1 MLNEG
6 GLDCGQNQRSVAS
19 ADARDQTCSSQIQV
33 AGIMRY
39 TSNPVAVPTK
49 QNLVMFQKSWNWDRA
64 TKACFQI
71 RGDRVTKACFQIK
84 GDSALVFLLGQGF
97 QSKCQTNACCPQVLV
112 RQSFALCTLVSKGS
126 PMKYSSAD
134 GNLLCSYG
142 SPEAKPKIPLNSLDS
157 DSRMTEKEPCITRFR
172 STSNTAKTVSN
183 QPTSAKPRTRGMFQ
197 ALSSNV
203 TGVVLPSVRVVPT
216 DLCKCGA
223 IV

>member
-1 MLNEG
+1 MLDEG
-6 GLDCGQNQRSVAS
+6 SLHRGQDERSVAS

-39 TSNPVAVPTK
+39 TSSPFAVPTK
-49 QNLVMFQKSWNWDRA
+49 QNLAICKDIGIGESWNWERD
-64 TKACFQI
+64 Q
-71 RGDRVTKACFQIK
+71 RG
-84 GDSALVFLLGQGF
+84 
-97 QSKCQTNACCPQVLV
+97 QSQTNTCCPQVLV

-126 PMKYSSAD
+126 PMKYSLA
-134 GNLLCSYG
+134 GYLLVFVREPG
-142 SPEAKPKIPLNSLDS
+142 SKTKNTSESLDS
-157 DSRMTEKEPCITRFR
+157 DSRITEKEPCITRFR
-172 STSNTAKTVSN
+172 STSSTAKTVSN
-183 QPTSAKPRTRGMFQ
+183 HPTSAKPRTRGMFQ